1 MDISKL
7 LKFKEDDKL
16 AIYEE
21 IARLNEGLANLKNL
35 AGFDFAKLTHL
46 KGDKGKDGYTPA
58 KGVDFFTEEDINDF
72 VDIISDRLYELVEM
86 NKLKKGI
93 DYFDGPPG
101 ERGEQGAPG
110 KDADI
115 NEIRGVINEELVKML
130 DTKLSSLDRTA
141 IKGLTAKGMMEE
153 YRKLPRKDKISW
165 SEMFREE
172 GNPFGYNQVA
182 GAGSGTNP
190 VFRTATFV
198 SEVVDGTLGA
208 SRTVDWNSSPK
219 QALNLTDNTTVAFTA
234 PTVGVTNLTLRL
246 VQDATGSRLVSWP
259 VTVKWAGGVPPT
271 LTTTAS
277 GIDIITFYWN
287 GTNYYGVASLAF
299 A

>member
-35 AGFDFAKLTHL
+35 SGFDFEKLTHL
-46 KGDKGKDGYTPA
+46 KGADGKSGKSPA
-58 KGVDFFTEEDINDF
+58 RGVDYFTEDDIQDF

-101 ERGEQGAPG
+101 EKGEQGAPG
-110 KDADI
+110 KDADPEAVRSI
-115 NEIRGVINEELVKML
+115 IASEVEKIVSA
-130 DTKLSSLDRTA
+130 KLGTIDRTA
-141 IKGLTAKGMMEE
+141 IKGLSAKGIMEE
-153 YRKLPRKDKISW
+153 YRKMSRKDKLSW
-165 SEMFREE
+165 TEMFKEE
-172 GNPFGYNQVA
+172 GNPFSYYQV
-182 GAGSGTNP
+182 GGSGI
-190 VFRTATFV
+190 
-198 SEVVDGTLGA
+198 SELVVTKLAFTSEIVDGTLGS
-208 SRTVDWNSSPK
+208 SRTITWNDGPK
-219 QALNLTDNTTVAFTA
+219 QALNLTANTTVAFTA
-234 PTVGVTNLTLRL
+234 IPTGVTNLTLRL

-259 VTVKWAGGVPPT
+259 ASVKWAGGVAPT
-271 LTTTAS
+271 LSTAANAE
-277 GIDIITFYWN
+277 DIVTFYYN
-287 GTNYYGVASLAF
+287 GTNYYGVASLNF